1 MEQNLNVV
9 GVLLIVLA
17 LLHLAFPNYFKWKQE
32 MEAISLINKQM
43 MYVHTFFI
51 ALVLLM
57 MGVLCLSS
65 AEEIVRTS
73 LGKKL
78 AIGLGLFWLVR
89 LGVQFFGY
97 SSTLWRGKR
106 LETSIH
112 ILFIAL
118 WTYFSWTFLIIPW
131 G

>member
-1 MEQNLNVV
+1 VELNLKVV
-9 GVLLIVLA
+9 GVLLIALA

-57 MGVLCLSS
+57 MGVLCLTS
-65 AEEIVRTS
+65 AEEIVQTS

-78 AIGLGLFWLVR
+78 AIGLGVFWLVR

-118 WTYFSWTFLIIPW
+118 WTYLSYTFLAIPLM
-131 G
+131 